1 MATDQ
6 SEYRLAV
13 ENLKA
18 RLKERQITYAE
29 LAEGIGMSESGVKKI
44 FTGSDG
50 SFQRLAQ
57 ICKYAG
63 VSLAEIVQSTK
74 TIDVGFTDAQQ
85 TAFLR
90 EPALF
95 QFYWMLAYER
105 EALENT
111 EKFFRLTKADSF
123 RQLRQ
128 LDLLGL
134 IKLLPGDRIRLP
146 SVKAIRWSGD
156 GPFMRKIYQ
165 DWSQR
170 LVAKMAKPVTDPHEL
185 FIVRYFKMLPKT
197 YNDFLQAQRALETE
211 FVRRAIQEMRTGDS
225 QLEHVRWL
233 VAADQQSFLGD

>member
-13 ENLKA
+13 DNLKV

-63 VSLAEIVQSTK
+63 ISLAEIVQSHK
-74 TIDVGFTDAQQ
+74 TVEVGFTEAQQ
-85 TAFLR
+85 AAFLR
-90 EPALF
+90 EPGLF
-95 QFYWMLAYER
+95 QFYWVLAYER
-105 EALENT
+105 RPLAEA
-111 EKFFRLTKADSF
+111 EKFFRFTKADSF

-128 LDLLGL
+128 LDQLGL
-134 IKLLPGDRIRLP
+134 IKLLPGDRVRLP

-165 DWSQR
+165 DWSQKF
-170 LVAKMAKPVTDPHEL
+170 VAKMAKPVTDPDEL

-211 FVRRAIQEMRTGDS
+211 FVRRAIQEMRSEDAS
-225 QLEHVRWL
+225 LKNVRWL
-233 VAADQQSFLGD
+233 AAVDDESFVQD